1 MHLCIICVRFMPTIA
16 PSANHTLE
24 TLFAQHNGFL
34 TRQQVVDAG
43 LRPRTLSR
51 LINEGRVERVQRGV
65 YRLSDAPM
73 QTAEELLELHLRV
86 PHAVVCLTSA
96 LAYHRLSTVAPLEVH
111 LAISRTART
120 PAVAFPP
127 VRFYRFSK
135 GALEYGVTS
144 TRIGGVDVPIFTP
157 EKTLA
162 DLLKYRNKLGIDLF
176 LEGLKTYFSKTRR
189 PDLHALREAARVCRV
204 EERMSTYLQLMAVNT
219 ET

>member
-1 MHLCIICVRFMPTIA
+1 MTS
-16 PSANHTLE
+16 PSTRALE
-24 TLFAQHNGFL
+24 TLFAQHHGVL
-34 TRQQVVDAG
+34 THRQVVGAG
-43 LRPRTLSR
+43 LRPRILAR
-51 LINEGRVERVQRGV
+51 LVGESRVERVQRGV

-111 LAISRTART
+111 LAISRTVRT
-120 PAVAFPP
+120 PAVTFPP
-127 VRFYRFSK
+127 VRFYRFST
-135 GALEYGVTS
+135 GAFEYGMTS
-144 TRIGGVDVPIFTP
+144 TPIGGVDVPIFTP

-176 LEGLKTYFSKTRR
+176 LEGLRTYFLKTPR
-189 PDLHALREAARVCRV
+189 PDLHALREAARVCRI
-204 EERMSTYLQLMAVNT
+204 EQRMGTYLQLMATST

>member
-1 MHLCIICVRFMPTIA
+1 MPNVA
-16 PSANHTLE
+16 SSNQMLE
-24 TLFAQHNGFL
+24 TLFVEHNGFL

-51 LINEGRVERVQRGV
+51 LIGEGRVERVQRGV

-120 PAVAFPP
+120 PAVTFPP
-127 VRFYRFSK
+127 VHFYRFSTD
-135 GALEYGVTS
+135 ALEYGVTS

-176 LEGLKTYFSKTRR
+176 LEGLKTYFSKTPR

-204 EERMSTYLQLMAVNT
+204 EDRMGTYLQLMAVNT

>member
-1 MHLCIICVRFMPTIA
+1 MP
-16 PSANHTLE
+16 PPNHPLE
-24 TLFAQHNGFL
+24 KLFAQHNGFL
-34 TRQQVVDAG
+34 THQQVVDAG
-43 LRPRTLSR
+43 FRPRTLSR
-51 LINEGRVERVQRGV
+51 LIREGQVERVQRGV
-65 YRLSDAPM
+65 YRLIDAPL

-86 PHAVVCLTSA
+86 PHAIVCLTSA

-120 PAVAFPP
+120 PAITFPP
-127 VRFYRFSK
+127 VRFYRYSTA
-135 GALEYGVTS
+135 ALEYGATT
-144 TRIGGVDVPIFTP
+144 TRIGSIDVPIFTP

-176 LEGLKTYFSKTRR
+176 LEGLRTYFSKTRR

-204 EERMSTYLQLMAVNT
+204 EERMGPYLQLMAVNT